1 MIKINLLTIE
11 NITKSYGERNLFEN
25 VELTIT
31 DSNKIGLIGINGTGK
46 STLLKIIVGLEIP
59 DTGQISYKKDISIQY
74 LSQNPTYENNP
85 TIIEHIFNGNSDS
98 LSIIRDYEVTQNSLE
113 VDPNNQA
120 LQDRLYR
127 LTETINNNDLWDYE
141 NQVKTILTKLGIKN
155 FHQKMNTLSGGQKK
169 RVALANVLISTC
181 DLLVLD
187 EPTNHMDND
196 TIDWLETYLKNRHGA
211 LLMITHDRYFLDR
224 VVNKTI
230 ELDHGKLYSYKGN
243 YSYFVEKKI
252 ERQALENSL
261 EQKRKNLYKKELAW
275 MKKGAKARTTK
286 QKARI
291 QRFEEIQNNEPS
303 ETADKLSISV
313 GHSRLGGKVIEI
325 NNIYKGYPDK
335 SLIEDF
341 SYILLRDDRIGII
354 GNNGI
359 GKSTLLKII
368 TGSLSPD
375 KGSIDVGSTVK
386 IGYFSQES
394 EYMDESMRAIEY
406 IREISEFVE
415 TKEGTKTSAA
425 SLMETFLFNKDLQWN
440 TISRLSGGEKR
451 RLFLLKILMT
461 EPNILI
467 LDEPTNDFDLDTLK
481 VLENYLDDFN
491 GAVISVSHDRYFL
504 DRTCNRIF
512 SFEGKGNIIEHTGNY
527 SDYLHHKKTYLIDT
541 SDIYNKK
548 TDSAKNTKQNLQKT
562 KLSYKEK
569 KELEQIPKEITIIE
583 EKLSVLEEKINLC
596 TSDFIQLNEL
606 VTEKNNLEEEML
618 INLEREEYLLNF
630 EQLKKESH

>member
-415 TKEGTKTSAA
+415 TKEGTKISAA